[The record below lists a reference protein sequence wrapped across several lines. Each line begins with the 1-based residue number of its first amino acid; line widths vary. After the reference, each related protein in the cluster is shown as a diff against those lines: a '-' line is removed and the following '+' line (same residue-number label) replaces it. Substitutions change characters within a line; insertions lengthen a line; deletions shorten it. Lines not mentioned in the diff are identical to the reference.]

1 MNDAWSVERWRIAL
15 TLLAIPIIGLT
26 TSNWALAFALPLL
39 IYVAWTIRQIHKI
52 EKWLRTGS
60 FTGKAPDANGV
71 WGLIIQH
78 VHRRQRK
85 EKKHKKK
92 LSQIIKRFNAS
103 VSALPDA
110 TLILN
115 QLWEIEW
122 ANTAAE
128 ELLGIDRKRDPG
140 LRIGNLIRDPEFSS
154 ALSKFDKSLN
164 IELVSPLNES
174 RMISIRMVRYAKNQ
188 VLMTARDISQRVELQ
203 RSRKAFVAN
212 ASHELKTPLT
222 VISGYL
228 EILESD
234 PDLPEHLTVA
244 VASASEQAVRM
255 QHIIEDLLVL
265 SRLEGTVLS
274 RESGERLSLAAIVEQ
289 IVSDLQKT
297 VTGQSHRFRLDLDER
312 LFLLGSEGEIQSVCM
327 NLISNA
333 VKYTPEGSTIDIRWY
348 RNSAGHACL
357 DVEDDGPGIPVEH
370 LPHLTERFYRVDAG
384 RSREIGGTGLG
395 LSIVKHIVQ
404 RHGGFMHID
413 SEPGLGS
420 TFHACFPD
428 YRVLS

>member
-1 MNDAWSVERWRIAL
+1 MSDAWSVERSRLAV
-15 TLLAIPIIGLT
+15 TLLAIPLIGFA
-26 TSNWALAFALPLL
+26 TSSWALAFALPLSL
-39 IYVAWTIRQIHKI
+39 YIAWTIRQIYKI
-52 EKWLRTGS
+52 EKWMRTGA
-60 FTGKAPDANGV
+60 FTGKAPDTNGI
-71 WGLIIQH
+71 WGLIVQH
-78 VHRRQRK
+78 IHRRQRK
-85 EKKHKKK
+85 EKKQKKK

-115 QLWEIEW
+115 QQWEIEW
-122 ANTAAE
+122 ANKAAE
-128 ELLGIDRKRDPG
+128 ELLGIDRKNDLG
-140 LRIGNLIRDPEFSS
+140 LRIGNLIRDPDFS
-154 ALSKFDKSLN
+154 AAVSKFDKTLT
-164 IELVSPLNES
+164 IELASPLHES
-174 RMISIRMVRYAKNQ
+174 RMIAIRMVRYAKNQ

-212 ASHELKTPLT
+212 ASHELRTPLT

-228 EILESD
+228 EIMESD
-234 PDLPEHLTVA
+234 PGFPEHLREA
-244 VASASEQAVRM
+244 VGSASEQAHRM
-255 QHIIEDLLVL
+255 QHIIDDLLVL

-274 RESGERLSLAAIVEQ
+274 RSSGERLSLPAIIGQ
-289 IVSDLQKT
+289 IVSDMQKT
-297 VTGQSHRFRLDLDER
+297 VSGKSHHFRLDLDEN
-312 LFLLGSEGEIQSVCM
+312 LFLLGSEGEIQSVCI

-333 VKYTPEGSTIDIRWY
+333 LKYTPEGTNIDIRWY
-348 RNSAGHACL
+348 RNSAGHACF

-404 RHGGFMHID
+404 RHGGFLYID

-420 TFHACFPD
+420 TFRACFPE
-428 YRVLS
+428 YRLLS

>member
-1 MNDAWSVERWRIAL
+1 MSDAWSVERSRLAV
-15 TLLAIPIIGLT
+15 TLLAIPLIGFA
-26 TSNWALAFALPLL
+26 TSSWALAFALPLSL
-39 IYVAWTIRQIHKI
+39 YIAWTIRQIYKI
-52 EKWLRTGS
+52 EKWMRTGA
-60 FTGKAPDANGV
+60 FTGKAPDTNGI
-71 WGLIIQH
+71 WGLIVQH
-78 VHRRQRK
+78 IHRRQRK
-85 EKKHKKK
+85 EKKQKKK

-115 QLWEIEW
+115 QRWEIEW
-122 ANTAAE
+122 ANKAAE
-128 ELLGIDRKRDPG
+128 ELLGIDRKNDLG
-140 LRIGNLIRDPEFSS
+140 LRIGNLIRDPDFS
-154 ALSKFDKSLN
+154 AAVSKFDKTLT
-164 IELVSPLNES
+164 IELASPLHES
-174 RMISIRMVRYAKNQ
+174 RMIAIRMVRYAKDQ

-212 ASHELKTPLT
+212 ASHELRTPLT

-228 EILESD
+228 EIMESD
-234 PDLPEHLTVA
+234 PGFPEHLREA
-244 VASASEQAVRM
+244 VGSASEQAYRM
-255 QHIIEDLLVL
+255 QHIIDDLLVL

-274 RESGERLSLAAIVEQ
+274 RSSGERLSLPAIIRQ
-289 IVSDLQKT
+289 IVSDMQKT
-297 VTGQSHRFRLDLDER
+297 VSGKSHHFRLDLDEN
-312 LFLLGSEGEIQSVCM
+312 LFLLGSEAEIQSVCM

-333 VKYTPEGSTIDIRWY
+333 LKYTPKGTNIDIRWY
-348 RNSAGHACL
+348 RNSAGHACF

-404 RHGGFMHID
+404 RHGGFLYID

-420 TFHACFPD
+420 TFRACFPE
-428 YRVLS
+428 YRLLS